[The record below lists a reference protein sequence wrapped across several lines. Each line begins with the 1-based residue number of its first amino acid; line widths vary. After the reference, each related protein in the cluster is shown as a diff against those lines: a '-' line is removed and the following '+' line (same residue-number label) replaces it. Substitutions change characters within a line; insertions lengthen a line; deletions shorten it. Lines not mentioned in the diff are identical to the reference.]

1 MKKSAKIYA
10 VLIALALLFTAGCE
24 RKTADSDNVESSN
37 ELPSF
42 ISETTTTDNDEV
54 STEKETGTMGENEP
68 EEQTTNTV
76 VIPETTAHTTPQ
88 TTPQTTPA
96 RENVTTRATEPE
108 PTPAT
113 KTETKGQENVP
124 ATKPAAHDASA
135 YPAYSSSNNYS
146 ELTKS
151 YSNVTEDDINTINSI
166 LNSIIKPGM
175 TETEKIRTVHN
186 WIVCNT
192 TYNDNYYDRG
202 DSFNHVSNLLNNKTG
217 VCQGYSVT
225 FYIFM
230 KQIGIPCTL
239 VMGKTDNVSHAWNA
253 VKLDGNWYYIDVT
266 WDDPVVN
273 GTSNYPG
280 GDNISYE
287 YLLCTYSHI
296 SMTHKEDNYIG
307 TTPLPNGIS
316 NDYNDLMYRM
326 SGFTNVMRV
335 NSSEELADRLQG
347 FMNKSGKYAIILEN
361 EKISMNDGV
370 NVVKNYLKNLNR
382 GYSVSISYSTDL
394 LAVTVDF
401 T

>member
-10 VLIALALLFTAGCE
+10 VLIALALLFTAGCV
-24 RKTADSDNVESSN
+24 RKTA
-37 ELPSF
+37 
-42 ISETTTTDNDEV
+42 TTTANDEV
-54 STEKETGTMGENEP
+54 STEKETGT
-68 EEQTTNTV
+68 
-76 VIPETTAHTTPQ
+76 TAQ

-96 RENVTTRATEPE
+96 RENVTTHATEPE
-108 PTPAT
+108 TTPAT
-113 KTETKGQENVP
+113 QTETKGQENVP
-124 ATKPAAHDASA
+124 ATKPAAHDTSA

-230 KQIGIPCTL
+230 KQMGIPCTL

-287 YLLCTYSHI
+287 YLLCTYNHI
-296 SMTHKEDNYIG
+296 SMTHTEDNYIG

-361 EKISMNDGV
+361 EKISMDDGV

-382 GYSVSISYSTDL
+382 GYSVSISYSTNL

>member
-10 VLIALALLFTAGCE
+10 VLIALALLFTAGCG
-24 RKTADSDNVESSN
+24 RKTADSDNVERSN

-42 ISETTTTDNDEV
+42 ISETTTTANDEV
-54 STEKETGTMGENEP
+54 STEKETGT
-68 EEQTTNTV
+68 
-76 VIPETTAHTTPQ
+76 TAHTT
-88 TTPQTTPA
+88 TQTTPA
-96 RENVTTRATEPE
+96 RENVTTHATEPE
-108 PTPAT
+108 TTPAT
-113 KTETKGQENVP
+113 QTETKGQENVP
-124 ATKPAAHDASA
+124 ATKPAAHDTSA

-175 TETEKIRTVHN
+175 TETEKIRTALN

-230 KQIGIPCTL
+230 KQMGIPCTL

-287 YLLCTYSHI
+287 YLLCTYNHI
-296 SMTHKEDNYIG
+296 SMTHTEDNYIG

>member
-10 VLIALALLFTAGCE
+10 VLIALALLFTAGCG

-42 ISETTTTDNDEV
+42 ISETSTTANDEV
-54 STEKETGTMGENEP
+54 STEKETGTTA
-68 EEQTTNTV
+68 QTT
-76 VIPETTAHTTPQ
+76 Q
-88 TTPQTTPA
+88 QTTPA
-96 RENVTTRATEPE
+96 RENVTTHATEPE
-108 PTPAT
+108 TTPAT
-113 KTETKGQENVP
+113 QTETKGQENVP
-124 ATKPAAHDASA
+124 ATKPAAHDTSA

-175 TETEKIRTVHN
+175 PETEKIRTVHN

-230 KQIGIPCTL
+230 KQMGIPCTL

-287 YLLCTYSHI
+287 YLLCTYNHI
-296 SMTHKEDNYIG
+296 SMTHTEDNYIG

-361 EKISMNDGV
+361 ENITMNEGV
-370 NVVKNYLKNLNR
+370 DAVKNYLKNLNR

>member
-10 VLIALALLFTAGCE
+10 VLIAFALLFTAGCV

-42 ISETTTTDNDEV
+42 ISETTTTANDEV
-54 STEKETGTMGENEP
+54 STEKETGT
-68 EEQTTNTV
+68 
-76 VIPETTAHTTPQ
+76 TAQ

-96 RENVTTRATEPE
+96 RENVTTHATEPE
-108 PTPAT
+108 TTPAT
-113 KTETKGQENVP
+113 QTETKGQENVP
-124 ATKPAAHDASA
+124 ATKPAAHDTSA

-192 TYNDNYYDRG
+192 TYNNNYYDRG

-230 KQIGIPCTL
+230 KQMGIPCTL
-239 VMGKTDNVSHAWNA
+239 VMGKTDKVSHAWNA

-287 YLLCTYSHI
+287 YLLCTYNHI
-296 SMTHKEDNYIG
+296 SKTHKEDNYIG

-316 NDYNDLMYRM
+316 DDYNDLMYRM

-335 NSSEELADRLQG
+335 NSSEELADRLKG

-361 EKISMNDGV
+361 EKITMNDGV
-370 NVVKNYLKNLNR
+370 DAVKNYLKNLNR
-382 GYSVSISYSTDL
+382 GYSVHISYSTNL

>member
-10 VLIALALLFTAGCE
+10 VLIALALLFTAGCV

-42 ISETTTTDNDEV
+42 ISETTTTANDEV
-54 STEKETGTMGENEP
+54 STEKETGTTA
-68 EEQTTNTV
+68 QTT
-76 VIPETTAHTTPQ
+76 Q
-88 TTPQTTPA
+88 QTTPA
-96 RENVTTRATEPE
+96 RENVTTHATEPE
-108 PTPAT
+108 TTPAT
-113 KTETKGQENVP
+113 QTETKGQENVP
-124 ATKPAAHDASA
+124 ATKPAAHDTSA

-230 KQIGIPCTL
+230 KQMGIPCTL

-287 YLLCTYSHI
+287 YLLCTYNHI
-296 SMTHKEDNYIG
+296 SMTHTEDNYIG

-361 EKISMNDGV
+361 EKITMNDGV

-382 GYSVSISYSTDL
+382 GYSVSISYSTNL

>member
-1 MKKSAKIYA
+1 M
-10 VLIALALLFTAGCE
+10 
-24 RKTADSDNVESSN
+24 
-37 ELPSF
+37 
-42 ISETTTTDNDEV
+42 
-54 STEKETGTMGENEP
+54 
-68 EEQTTNTV
+68 
-76 VIPETTAHTTPQ
+76 VIPETTAQ

-96 RENVTTRATEPE
+96 RENVTTHATEPE
-108 PTPAT
+108 TTPAT
-113 KTETKGQENVP
+113 QTETKGQENVP
-124 ATKPAAHDASA
+124 ATKPAAHDTSA

-230 KQIGIPCTL
+230 KQMGIPCTL

-273 GTSNYPG
+273 VTSNYPG

-287 YLLCTYSHI
+287 YLLCTYNHI
-296 SMTHKEDNYIG
+296 SMTHTEDNYIG

-361 EKISMNDGV
+361 ENITMNEGV
-370 NVVKNYLKNLNR
+370 DAVKNYLKNLNR

-394 LAVTVDF
+394 LAVTVDLHKKQALLPVF
-401 T
+401 

>member
-1 MKKSAKIYA
+1 MKKSARLCA
-10 VLIALALLFTAGCE
+10 VLLALILSLTAGCG

-37 ELPSF
+37 ELPSI
-42 ISETTTTDNDEV
+42 ISEIVTTANDEI
-54 STEKETGTMGENEP
+54 SSEKETETTGKSEP
-68 EEQTTNTV
+68 EKQTTDAA
-76 VIPETTAHTTPQ
+76 VIPETNPQ
-88 TTPQTTPA
+88 TTPGKEAVTTPA
-96 RENVTTRATEPE
+96 TEP
-108 PTPAT
+108 AT
-113 KTETKGQENVP
+113 VPVTQPETKKQEP
-124 ATKPAAHDASA
+124 APTTKQVTGNTTS

-151 YSNVTEDDINTINSI
+151 YSNVTEADINMINSI
-166 LNSIIKPGM
+166 LNSIIKPEM
-175 TETEKIRTVHN
+175 TEAEKIRTVHN

-192 TYNDNYYDRG
+192 TYDIDYYNRD

-230 KQIGIPCTL
+230 KQMGIPCTL
-239 VMGKTDNVSHAWNA
+239 IMGNADNVSHAWNA
-253 VKLDGNWYYIDVT
+253 VKLDGSWYYVDVT

-287 YLLCTYSHI
+287 YLLCTYNHI
-296 SMTHKEDNYIG
+296 SMTHTEDKYIG

-316 NDYNDLMYRM
+316 DDYNDLMYRM
-326 SGFTNVMRV
+326 AGFTDIMRV
-335 NSSEELADRLQG
+335 STAEELADRLSG
-347 FMNKSGKYAIILEN
+347 FMSKSGKYAIVLEN
-361 EKISMNDGV
+361 GNITMNDGV
-370 NVVKNYLKNLNR
+370 NVVKNYLKNLDR
-382 GYSVSISYSTDL
+382 GYNMSISYSTNF

>member
-1 MKKSAKIYA
+1 MKKSAKLCA
-10 VLIALALLFTAGCE
+10 VLLALILSLTAGCG

-37 ELPSF
+37 ELPSI
-42 ISETTTTDNDEV
+42 ISEIVTTANDEI
-54 STEKETGTMGENEP
+54 SSEKETETTGKSEP
-68 EEQTTNTV
+68 EKQTTDTA
-76 VIPETTAHTTPQ
+76 VIPETN
-88 TTPQTTPA
+88 PQTTPA
-96 RENVTTRATEPE
+96 KEVVTNPATEPATVPVTQPETKKQE
-108 PTPAT
+108 PTPTT
-113 KTETKGQENVP
+113 KQEAGN
-124 ATKPAAHDASA
+124 TTS

-151 YSNVTEDDINTINSI
+151 YSNVTEADINTINGI
-166 LNSIIKPGM
+166 LNSIIKPEM
-175 TETEKIRTVHN
+175 TEAEKIRTVHN

-192 TYNDNYYDRG
+192 TYDIDYYNRD

-230 KQIGIPCTL
+230 KQMGIPCTL
-239 VMGKTDNVSHAWNA
+239 VMGNADNVSHAWNA
-253 VKLDGNWYYIDVT
+253 VKLDGSWYYVDVT

-287 YLLCTYSHI
+287 YLLCTYNHI
-296 SMTHKEDNYIG
+296 SMTHTEDKYIG

-316 NDYNDLMYRM
+316 DDYNDLMYKM
-326 SGFTNVMRV
+326 AGFTDIMRV
-335 NSSEELADRLQG
+335 STAEELTDRLPG
-347 FMNKSGKYAIILEN
+347 FMSKSGKYAIVLEN
-361 EKISMNDGV
+361 GNITMNDGV
-370 NVVKNYLKNLNR
+370 NVVKNYLKNLDR
-382 GYSVSISYSTDL
+382 GYNMSISYSTNF

>member
-1 MKKSAKIYA
+1 M
-10 VLIALALLFTAGCE
+10 
-24 RKTADSDNVESSN
+24 
-37 ELPSF
+37 
-42 ISETTTTDNDEV
+42 
-54 STEKETGTMGENEP
+54 
-68 EEQTTNTV
+68 
-76 VIPETTAHTTPQ
+76 
-88 TTPQTTPA
+88 
-96 RENVTTRATEPE
+96 TTRATEP
-108 PTPAT
+108 TPAT
-113 KTETKGQENVP
+113 QTETKGQENVP

-230 KQIGIPCTL
+230 KQMGIPCTL

-287 YLLCTYSHI
+287 YLLCTYNHI
-296 SMTHKEDNYIG
+296 SMTHTEDNYIG

-335 NSSEELADRLQG
+335 NSSEELAHRLQG

>member
-10 VLIALALLFTAGCE
+10 VLIALALLFTAGCV
-24 RKTADSDNVESSN
+24 RKTADSDNVERSN

-42 ISETTTTDNDEV
+42 ISETATTANDEV
-54 STEKETGTMGENEP
+54 STEKETGT
-68 EEQTTNTV
+68 
-76 VIPETTAHTTPQ
+76 TAHTT
-88 TTPQTTPA
+88 TQTTPA
-96 RENVTTRATEPE
+96 RENVTTHATEPE
-108 PTPAT
+108 TTPAT
-113 KTETKGQENVP
+113 QTETKGQENVP

-230 KQIGIPCTL
+230 KQMGIPCTL

-287 YLLCTYSHI
+287 YLLCTYNHI
-296 SMTHKEDNYIG
+296 SMTHTEDNYIG

-316 NDYNDLMYRM
+316 DDYNDLMYRM

-361 EKISMNDGV
+361 ENITMNDGV
-370 NVVKNYLKNLNR
+370 DAVKNYLKNLNR
-382 GYSVSISYSTDL
+382 GYSVSISYSTNL

>member
-10 VLIALALLFTAGCE
+10 VLIALALLFTAGCG

-42 ISETTTTDNDEV
+42 ISETTTTANDEV
-54 STEKETGTMGENEP
+54 STEKETGTTGENEP
-68 EEQTTNTV
+68 EEQTTDTV
-76 VIPETTAHTTPQ
+76 VIPETTPQ
-88 TTPQTTPA
+88 TTPQ
-96 RENVTTRATEPE
+96 
-108 PTPAT
+108 
-113 KTETKGQENVP
+113 TETKGQENVP
-124 ATKPAAHDASA
+124 ATKPAAHDTSA

-192 TYNDNYYDRG
+192 TYNDKYYDRG

-230 KQIGIPCTL
+230 KQMGIPCTL
-239 VMGKTDNVSHAWNA
+239 VMGNTDDVSHAWNA

-287 YLLCTYSHI
+287 YLLCTYNHI
-296 SMTHKEDNYIG
+296 SMTHTEDNYIG

-361 EKISMNDGV
+361 EKISMDDGV

>member
-10 VLIALALLFTAGCE
+10 VLIALALLFTAGCG

-42 ISETTTTDNDEV
+42 ISETSTTANDEV
-54 STEKETGTMGENEP
+54 STEKETGT
-68 EEQTTNTV
+68 
-76 VIPETTAHTTPQ
+76 TAQTTPQ
-88 TTPQTTPA
+88 ITPQTTPA
-96 RENVTTRATEPE
+96 RENVTTHATEPE
-108 PTPAT
+108 TTPAT
-113 KTETKGQENVP
+113 QTETKGHENVP
-124 ATKPAAHDASA
+124 ATKPAAHDTSA

-192 TYNDNYYDRG
+192 TYNDKYYDRG

-230 KQIGIPCTL
+230 KQMGIPCTL

-273 GTSNYPG
+273 GKSNYPG

-287 YLLCTYSHI
+287 YLLCTYNHI
-296 SMTHKEDNYIG
+296 SKTHTEDNYIG
-307 TTPLPNGIS
+307 TTPLSLIHIPS
-316 NDYNDLMYRM
+316 PRD
-326 SGFTNVMRV
+326 
-335 NSSEELADRLQG
+335 
-347 FMNKSGKYAIILEN
+347 
-361 EKISMNDGV
+361 
-370 NVVKNYLKNLNR
+370 
-382 GYSVSISYSTDL
+382 
-394 LAVTVDF
+394 
-401 T
+401 

>member
-10 VLIALALLFTAGCE
+10 VLIALALLFTAGCV
-24 RKTADSDNVESSN
+24 RKTADSDNVERSN

-42 ISETTTTDNDEV
+42 ISETTTTANDEV
-54 STEKETGTMGENEP
+54 STEKETGT
-68 EEQTTNTV
+68 
-76 VIPETTAHTTPQ
+76 TAHTTAH

-113 KTETKGQENVP
+113 QTETKGQEDVP
-124 ATKPAAHDASA
+124 ATKPAAHDTSA

-192 TYNDNYYDRG
+192 TYNDKYYDRG

-230 KQIGIPCTL
+230 KQMGIPCTL
-239 VMGKTDNVSHAWNA
+239 VMGKTDNVSHVWNA

-287 YLLCTYSHI
+287 YLLCTYNHI
-296 SMTHKEDNYIG
+296 SITHTEDNYIG

-361 EKISMNDGV
+361 GNITMNDGV

-382 GYSVSISYSTDL
+382 GYSVSISYSTNL

>member
-10 VLIALALLFTAGCE
+10 VLIALALLFTAGCG

-42 ISETTTTDNDEV
+42 ISETSTTANDEV
-54 STEKETGTMGENEP
+54 STEKETGT
-68 EEQTTNTV
+68 
-76 VIPETTAHTTPQ
+76 TAQTTPQ
-88 TTPQTTPA
+88 ITPQTTPA
-96 RENVTTRATEPE
+96 RENVTTHATEPE
-108 PTPAT
+108 TTPAT
-113 KTETKGQENVP
+113 QTETKGHENVP
-124 ATKPAAHDASA
+124 ATKPAAHDTSA

-192 TYNDNYYDRG
+192 TYNDKYYDRG

-230 KQIGIPCTL
+230 KQMGIPCTL

-273 GTSNYPG
+273 GKSNYPG

-287 YLLCTYSHI
+287 YLLCTYNHI
-296 SMTHKEDNYIG
+296 SMTHTEDNYIG

-361 EKISMNDGV
+361 ENITMNEGV
-370 NVVKNYLKNLNR
+370 DAVKNYLKNLNR

>member
-10 VLIALALLFTAGCE
+10 VLIALALLFTAGCG

-42 ISETTTTDNDEV
+42 ISETSTTANDEV
-54 STEKETGTMGENEP
+54 STEKETGTTA
-68 EEQTTNTV
+68 QTT
-76 VIPETTAHTTPQ
+76 Q
-88 TTPQTTPA
+88 QTTPA
-96 RENVTTRATEPE
+96 RENVTTHATEPE
-108 PTPAT
+108 TTPAT
-113 KTETKGQENVP
+113 QTETKGQENVP
-124 ATKPAAHDASA
+124 ATKPAAHDTSA

-230 KQIGIPCTL
+230 KQMGIPCTL

-287 YLLCTYSHI
+287 YLLCTYNHI
-296 SMTHKEDNYIG
+296 SMTHTEDNYIG

-361 EKISMNDGV
+361 ENITMNEGV
-370 NVVKNYLKNLNR
+370 DAVKNYLKNLNR

>member
-10 VLIALALLFTAGCE
+10 VLIALALLFTAGCV
-24 RKTADSDNVESSN
+24 RKTADSDNVERSN

-42 ISETTTTDNDEV
+42 ISETTTTANDEV
-54 STEKETGTMGENEP
+54 STEKETGTTGENEP
-68 EEQTTNTV
+68 EEQTTDTV
-76 VIPETTAHTTPQ
+76 VIPETPPQ
-88 TTPQTTPA
+88 TTPQT
-96 RENVTTRATEPE
+96 
-108 PTPAT
+108 
-113 KTETKGQENVP
+113 ETKGQKNVP

-230 KQIGIPCTL
+230 KQMGIPCTL

-287 YLLCTYSHI
+287 YLLCTYNHI
-296 SMTHKEDNYIG
+296 SMTHTEDNYIG

>member
-10 VLIALALLFTAGCE
+10 VLIALALLFTAGCV

-42 ISETTTTDNDEV
+42 ISETTTTANDEV
-54 STEKETGTMGENEP
+54 STEKETGTTA
-68 EEQTTNTV
+68 QTT
-76 VIPETTAHTTPQ
+76 Q
-88 TTPQTTPA
+88 QTTPA
-96 RENVTTRATEPE
+96 RENVTTHATEPE
-108 PTPAT
+108 TTPAT
-113 KTETKGQENVP
+113 QTETKGQENVP
-124 ATKPAAHDASA
+124 ATKPAAHDTSA

-230 KQIGIPCTL
+230 KQMGIPCTL

-287 YLLCTYSHI
+287 YLVCTYNHI
-296 SMTHKEDNYIG
+296 SMTHTEDNYIG

-361 EKISMNDGV
+361 EKITMNDGV

-382 GYSVSISYSTDL
+382 GYSVSISYSTNL

>member
-10 VLIALALLFTAGCE
+10 VLIALALLFTAGCV

-42 ISETTTTDNDEV
+42 ISETTTTANDEV
-54 STEKETGTMGENEP
+54 STEKETGT
-68 EEQTTNTV
+68 
-76 VIPETTAHTTPQ
+76 TAQ

-96 RENVTTRATEPE
+96 RENVTTHATEPE
-108 PTPAT
+108 TTPAT
-113 KTETKGQENVP
+113 QTETKGQENVP
-124 ATKPAAHDASA
+124 ATKPAAHDTSA

-230 KQIGIPCTL
+230 KQMGIPCTL

-287 YLLCTYSHI
+287 YLLCTYNHI
-296 SMTHKEDNYIG
+296 SMTHTEDNYIG

-361 EKISMNDGV
+361 EKISMDDGV

-382 GYSVSISYSTDL
+382 GYSVSISYSTNL

>member
-1 MKKSAKIYA
+1 M
-10 VLIALALLFTAGCE
+10 
-24 RKTADSDNVESSN
+24 
-37 ELPSF
+37 
-42 ISETTTTDNDEV
+42 
-54 STEKETGTMGENEP
+54 
-68 EEQTTNTV
+68 
-76 VIPETTAHTTPQ
+76 
-88 TTPQTTPA
+88 
-96 RENVTTRATEPE
+96 TTRATEPE

-192 TYNDNYYDRG
+192 TYNDKYYDRG

-230 KQIGIPCTL
+230 KQMGIPCTL
-239 VMGKTDNVSHAWNA
+239 VMGKTDTVSHAWNA

-287 YLLCTYSHI
+287 YLLCTYNHI
-296 SMTHKEDNYIG
+296 SMTHTEDNYIG

-316 NDYNDLMYRM
+316 DDYNDLMYRM

-361 EKISMNDGV
+361 GNITMNDGV
-370 NVVKNYLKNLNR
+370 DAVKNYLKNLNR
-382 GYSVSISYSTDL
+382 GYSVSISYSTNL

>member
-10 VLIALALLFTAGCE
+10 VLIALALLFTAGCG

-42 ISETTTTDNDEV
+42 ISETSTTANDEV
-54 STEKETGTMGENEP
+54 STEKETGTTA
-68 EEQTTNTV
+68 QTT
-76 VIPETTAHTTPQ
+76 Q
-88 TTPQTTPA
+88 QTTPA
-96 RENVTTRATEPE
+96 RENVTTHATEPE
-108 PTPAT
+108 TTPAT
-113 KTETKGQENVP
+113 QTETKGQENVP
-124 ATKPAAHDASA
+124 ATKPAAHDTSA

-192 TYNDNYYDRG
+192 TYNNKYYDRG

-230 KQIGIPCTL
+230 KQMGIPCTL

-287 YLLCTYSHI
+287 YLLCTYNHI
-296 SMTHKEDNYIG
+296 SMTHTEDNYIG

-370 NVVKNYLKNLNR
+370 DTVKNYLKNLNR

>member
-10 VLIALALLFTAGCE
+10 VLIALALLFTAGCG

-42 ISETTTTDNDEV
+42 ISETATTANDEV
-54 STEKETGTMGENEP
+54 STEKETGT
-68 EEQTTNTV
+68 
-76 VIPETTAHTTPQ
+76 TAH

-96 RENVTTRATEPE
+96 RENVTTHATEPE
-108 PTPAT
+108 TTPAT
-113 KTETKGQENVP
+113 QTETKGQENVP

-192 TYNDNYYDRG
+192 TYNDKYYDRG

-230 KQIGIPCTL
+230 KQMGIPCTL

-287 YLLCTYSHI
+287 YLLCTYNHI
-296 SMTHKEDNYIG
+296 SMTHTEDNYIG

-361 EKISMNDGV
+361 ENITMNDGV

>member
-10 VLIALALLFTAGCE
+10 VLIALALLFTAGCV

-42 ISETTTTDNDEV
+42 ISETTTTANDEV
-54 STEKETGTMGENEP
+54 STEKETGTTGENEP
-68 EEQTTNTV
+68 EEQTTDTV
-76 VIPETTAHTTPQ
+76 VILETPPQ
-88 TTPQTTPA
+88 TTPQ
-96 RENVTTRATEPE
+96 
-108 PTPAT
+108 
-113 KTETKGQENVP
+113 TETKGQENVP
-124 ATKPAAHDASA
+124 ATKPAAHDTSA

-192 TYNDNYYDRG
+192 TYNDKYYDRG

-230 KQIGIPCTL
+230 KQMGIPCTL

-287 YLLCTYSHI
+287 YLLCTYNHI
-296 SMTHKEDNYIG
+296 SITHSEDNYIG

-361 EKISMNDGV
+361 ENITMNDGV
-370 NVVKNYLKNLNR
+370 DAVKNYLKNLNR
-382 GYSVSISYSTDL
+382 GYSVSISYSTNL

>member
-10 VLIALALLFTAGCE
+10 VLIALALLFTAGCV

-42 ISETTTTDNDEV
+42 ISETTTTANDEV
-54 STEKETGTMGENEP
+54 STEKETGTTGENEP
-68 EEQTTNTV
+68 EEQTTDTV
-76 VIPETTAHTTPQ
+76 VIPETTAQ

-96 RENVTTRATEPE
+96 RENV
-108 PTPAT
+108 
-113 KTETKGQENVP
+113 P
-124 ATKPAAHDASA
+124 ATKPAAHDTSA

-230 KQIGIPCTL
+230 KQMGIPCTL

-287 YLLCTYSHI
+287 YLLCTYNHI
-296 SMTHKEDNYIG
+296 SMTHTEDNYIG

-316 NDYNDLMYRM
+316 DDYNDLMYRM

-361 EKISMNDGV
+361 EKITMNDGV

-382 GYSVSISYSTDL
+382 GYSVSISYSTNL

>member
-10 VLIALALLFTAGCE
+10 VLIALALLFAAGCG
-24 RKTADSDNVESSN
+24 RKTADSDNVERSN

-42 ISETTTTDNDEV
+42 ISETTTTANDEV
-54 STEKETGTMGENEP
+54 STEKETGT
-68 EEQTTNTV
+68 
-76 VIPETTAHTTPQ
+76 TPH

-108 PTPAT
+108 STPAT
-113 KTETKGQENVP
+113 QTETKGQENVP

-192 TYNDNYYDRG
+192 TYNDKYYDRG

-230 KQIGIPCTL
+230 KQMGIPCTL

-287 YLLCTYSHI
+287 YLLCTYNHI
-296 SMTHKEDNYIG
+296 SMTHTEDNYIG

-361 EKISMNDGV
+361 ENITMNDGV
-370 NVVKNYLKNLNR
+370 DAVKNYLKNLNR
-382 GYSVSISYSTDL
+382 GYSVSISYSTNL
-394 LAVTVDF
+394 LVVTVDF

>member
-10 VLIALALLFTAGCE
+10 VLIALALLFTAGCV
-24 RKTADSDNVESSN
+24 RKTADSDNVERSN

-42 ISETTTTDNDEV
+42 ISETATTANDEV
-54 STEKETGTMGENEP
+54 STEKETGT
-68 EEQTTNTV
+68 
-76 VIPETTAHTTPQ
+76 TAHTT
-88 TTPQTTPA
+88 TQTTPA

-192 TYNDNYYDRG
+192 TYNDKYYDRG

-230 KQIGIPCTL
+230 KQMGIPCTL
-239 VMGKTDNVSHAWNA
+239 VMGKTDTVSHAWNA
-253 VKLDGNWYYIDVT
+253 VKLDGKWYYIDVT

-287 YLLCTYSHI
+287 YLLCTYNHI
-296 SMTHKEDNYIG
+296 SMTHTEDNYIG

-316 NDYNDLMYRM
+316 DDYNDLMYRM

-361 EKISMNDGV
+361 GNITMNDGV
-370 NVVKNYLKNLNR
+370 DAVKNYLKNLNR
-382 GYSVSISYSTDL
+382 GYSVSISYSTNL

>member
-10 VLIALALLFTAGCE
+10 VLIALALLFTAGCV

-42 ISETTTTDNDEV
+42 ISETATTANDEV
-54 STEKETGTMGENEP
+54 STEKETGT
-68 EEQTTNTV
+68 
-76 VIPETTAHTTPQ
+76 TAQ

-96 RENVTTRATEPE
+96 RENVTTHATEPE
-108 PTPAT
+108 TTPAT
-113 KTETKGQENVP
+113 QTETKGQENVP
-124 ATKPAAHDASA
+124 ATKPAAHDTSA

-230 KQIGIPCTL
+230 KQMGIPCTL

-273 GTSNYPG
+273 GKSNYPG

-287 YLLCTYSHI
+287 YLLCTYNHI
-296 SMTHKEDNYIG
+296 SKTHTEDNYIG

-326 SGFTNVMRV
+326 SGFTNVTRV
-335 NSSEELADRLQG
+335 NSSEELADRLKG

-361 EKISMNDGV
+361 ENITMNEGV
-370 NVVKNYLKNLNR
+370 DAVKNYLKNLNR

>member
-10 VLIALALLFTAGCE
+10 VLIALALLFTAGCV
-24 RKTADSDNVESSN
+24 RKTADSDNVERSN

-42 ISETTTTDNDEV
+42 ISETTTTANDEV
-54 STEKETGTMGENEP
+54 STEKETGTTGENEP
-68 EEQTTNTV
+68 EEQTTDTV
-76 VIPETTAHTTPQ
+76 VIPETPPQ
-88 TTPQTTPA
+88 TTPQT
-96 RENVTTRATEPE
+96 
-108 PTPAT
+108 
-113 KTETKGQENVP
+113 ETKGQKNVP

-230 KQIGIPCTL
+230 KQMGIPCTL

-287 YLLCTYSHI
+287 YLLCTYNHI
-296 SMTHKEDNYIG
+296 SMTHTEDNYIG

-316 NDYNDLMYRM
+316 DDYNDLMYRM

-361 EKISMNDGV
+361 ENITMNDGV
-370 NVVKNYLKNLNR
+370 DAVKNYLKNLNR
-382 GYSVSISYSTDL
+382 GYSVSISYSTNL

>member
-10 VLIALALLFTAGCE
+10 VLIALALLFTAGCV

-42 ISETTTTDNDEV
+42 ISETTTTANDEV
-54 STEKETGTMGENEP
+54 STEKETGT
-68 EEQTTNTV
+68 
-76 VIPETTAHTTPQ
+76 TAQ

-96 RENVTTRATEPE
+96 RENVTTHATEPE
-108 PTPAT
+108 TTPAT
-113 KTETKGQENVP
+113 QTETKGQENVP
-124 ATKPAAHDASA
+124 ATKPAAHDTSA

-230 KQIGIPCTL
+230 KQMGIPCTL

-287 YLLCTYSHI
+287 YLLCTYNHI
-296 SMTHKEDNYIG
+296 SMTHTEDNYIG

-361 EKISMNDGV
+361 EKITMNDGV

-382 GYSVSISYSTDL
+382 GYSVSISYSTNL

>member
-10 VLIALALLFTAGCE
+10 VLIALALLFTAGCV
-24 RKTADSDNVESSN
+24 RKTADSDNVERSN

-42 ISETTTTDNDEV
+42 ISETATTANDEV
-54 STEKETGTMGENEP
+54 STEKETGT
-68 EEQTTNTV
+68 
-76 VIPETTAHTTPQ
+76 TAHTT
-88 TTPQTTPA
+88 TQTTPA

-192 TYNDNYYDRG
+192 TYNDKYYDRG

-230 KQIGIPCTL
+230 KQMGIPCTL

-287 YLLCTYSHI
+287 YLLCTYNHI
-296 SMTHKEDNYIG
+296 SMTHTEDNYIG

>member
-1 MKKSAKIYA
+1 MKKSAKLCA
-10 VLIALALLFTAGCE
+10 VLLTLILSLTAGCG

-37 ELPSF
+37 GLPSI
-42 ISETTTTDNDEV
+42 ISEIVTTANDEI
-54 STEKETGTMGENEP
+54 SSEKETETTGKSEP
-68 EEQTTNTV
+68 EKQTTDTA
-76 VIPETTAHTTPQ
+76 VIPETNPQ
-88 TTPQTTPA
+88 TSPAKEAETTPA
-96 RENVTTRATEPE
+96 TEP
-108 PTPAT
+108 AT
-113 KTETKGQENVP
+113 VPVTQPETKKQEP
-124 ATKPAAHDASA
+124 APTTKQAAGNTTS

-151 YSNVTEDDINTINSI
+151 YSNVTEADINMINSI
-166 LNSIIKPGM
+166 LNSIIRPEM
-175 TETEKIRTVHN
+175 TEAEKIRTVHN

-192 TYNDNYYDRG
+192 TYDIDYYNRD

-230 KQIGIPCTL
+230 KQMGIPCTL
-239 VMGKTDNVSHAWNA
+239 IMGNADNVSHAWNA
-253 VKLDGNWYYIDVT
+253 VKLDGSWYYVDVT

-287 YLLCTYSHI
+287 YLLCTYNHI
-296 SMTHKEDNYIG
+296 SMTHTEDKYIG

-316 NDYNDLMYRM
+316 DDYNDLMYRM
-326 SGFTNVMRV
+326 AGFTDIMRV
-335 NSSEELADRLQG
+335 ATVEELTDKLPG
-347 FMNKSGKYAIILEN
+347 FMSKSGKYAIVLEN
-361 EKISMNDGV
+361 GNITMNDGV
-370 NVVKNYLKNLNR
+370 NVVKNYLKNLDR
-382 GYSVSISYSTDL
+382 GYNMSISYSTNF

>member
-10 VLIALALLFTAGCE
+10 VLIALALLFTAGCV

-42 ISETTTTDNDEV
+42 ISETTTTANDEV
-54 STEKETGTMGENEP
+54 STEKETGTTA
-68 EEQTTNTV
+68 QTT
-76 VIPETTAHTTPQ
+76 Q
-88 TTPQTTPA
+88 QTTPA
-96 RENVTTRATEPE
+96 RENVTTHATEPE
-108 PTPAT
+108 TTPAT
-113 KTETKGQENVP
+113 QTETKGQENVP
-124 ATKPAAHDASA
+124 ATKPAAHDTSA

-186 WIVCNT
+186 WIVCNI

-230 KQIGIPCTL
+230 KQMGIPCTL

-287 YLLCTYSHI
+287 YLLCTYNHI
-296 SMTHKEDNYIG
+296 SMTHTEDNYIG

-316 NDYNDLMYRM
+316 DDYNDLMYRM

-361 EKISMNDGV
+361 GNITMNDGV
-370 NVVKNYLKNLNR
+370 DAVKNYLKNLNR
-382 GYSVSISYSTDL
+382 GYSVHISYSTNL

>member
-10 VLIALALLFTAGCE
+10 VLIALALLFTAGCG

-42 ISETTTTDNDEV
+42 ISETSTTANDEV
-54 STEKETGTMGENEP
+54 STEKETGT
-68 EEQTTNTV
+68 
-76 VIPETTAHTTPQ
+76 TAQTTPQ
-88 TTPQTTPA
+88 ITPQTTPA
-96 RENVTTRATEPE
+96 RENVTTHATEPE
-108 PTPAT
+108 TTPAT
-113 KTETKGQENVP
+113 QTETKEHENVP
-124 ATKPAAHDASA
+124 ATKPAAHDTSA

-192 TYNDNYYDRG
+192 TYNDKYYDRG

-230 KQIGIPCTL
+230 KQMGIPCTL
-239 VMGKTDNVSHAWNA
+239 VMGKTDKVSHAWNA

-287 YLLCTYSHI
+287 YLLCTYNHI
-296 SMTHKEDNYIG
+296 SMTHTEDNYIG

-361 EKISMNDGV
+361 ENITMNEGV
-370 NVVKNYLKNLNR
+370 DAVKNYLKNLNR

>member
-10 VLIALALLFTAGCE
+10 VLIALALLFTAGCG

-42 ISETTTTDNDEV
+42 ISETSTTANDEV
-54 STEKETGTMGENEP
+54 STEKETGT
-68 EEQTTNTV
+68 
-76 VIPETTAHTTPQ
+76 TAQTTPQ
-88 TTPQTTPA
+88 ITPQTTPA
-96 RENVTTRATEPE
+96 RENVTTHATEPE
-108 PTPAT
+108 TTPAT
-113 KTETKGQENVP
+113 QTETKGHENVP
-124 ATKPAAHDASA
+124 ATKPAAHDTSA

-192 TYNDNYYDRG
+192 TYNDKYYDRG
-202 DSFNHVSNLLNNKTG
+202 DSFNHVSNLLNNKTC

-230 KQIGIPCTL
+230 KQMGIPCTL

-273 GTSNYPG
+273 GKSNYPG

-287 YLLCTYSHI
+287 YLLCTYNHI
-296 SMTHKEDNYIG
+296 SKTHTEDNYIG

-326 SGFTNVMRV
+326 SGFTNVTRV
-335 NSSEELADRLQG
+335 NSSEELADRLKG

-361 EKISMNDGV
+361 ENITMNEGV
-370 NVVKNYLKNLNR
+370 DAVKNYLKNLNR

>member
-10 VLIALALLFTAGCE
+10 VLIALALLFTAGCG

-42 ISETTTTDNDEV
+42 ISETTTTAKDEV
-54 STEKETGTMGENEP
+54 STEKETGT
-68 EEQTTNTV
+68 
-76 VIPETTAHTTPQ
+76 TAHTTPH

-108 PTPAT
+108 PTPAPQ
-113 KTETKGQENVP
+113 TETKGQENVP
-124 ATKPAAHDASA
+124 ATKPAAHDMSA

-151 YSNVTEDDINTINSI
+151 YSNVTEDDIITINSI
-166 LNSIIKPGM
+166 LNIIIKPGM

-230 KQIGIPCTL
+230 KQMGIPCTL

-287 YLLCTYSHI
+287 YLLCTYNHI
-296 SMTHKEDNYIG
+296 SITHAEDNYIG

-361 EKISMNDGV
+361 GNITMNDGV
-370 NVVKNYLKNLNR
+370 DAVKNYLKKLNR
-382 GYSVSISYSTDL
+382 GYSVSISYSTNL

>member
-10 VLIALALLFTAGCE
+10 VLIALALLFTAGCG

-42 ISETTTTDNDEV
+42 ISETVTTVNDEV
-54 STEKETGTMGENEP
+54 STEKETGT
-68 EEQTTNTV
+68 
-76 VIPETTAHTTPQ
+76 TAQ

-96 RENVTTRATEPE
+96 RENVTTHATEPE
-108 PTPAT
+108 TTPAT
-113 KTETKGQENVP
+113 QTETKGQENVP
-124 ATKPAAHDASA
+124 ATKPAAHNTSA

-230 KQIGIPCTL
+230 KQMGIPCTL
-239 VMGKTDNVSHAWNA
+239 VMGKTDKVSHAWNA

-287 YLLCTYSHI
+287 YLLCTYNHI
-296 SMTHKEDNYIG
+296 SITHTEDNYIG

-326 SGFTNVMRV
+326 SGFTNVTRV
-335 NSSEELADRLQG
+335 NSSEELADRLKG

-361 EKISMNDGV
+361 EKITMNDGV
-370 NVVKNYLKNLNR
+370 DAVKNYLKNLNR
-382 GYSVSISYSTDL
+382 GYSVHISYSTNL

>member
-10 VLIALALLFTAGCE
+10 VLIALALLFTAGCV
-24 RKTADSDNVESSN
+24 RKTADSDNVERSN

-42 ISETTTTDNDEV
+42 ISETTTTANDEV
-54 STEKETGTMGENEP
+54 STEKETGT
-68 EEQTTNTV
+68 
-76 VIPETTAHTTPQ
+76 TAHTTPQ
-88 TTPQTTPA
+88 ITPQTTPA

-108 PTPAT
+108 TTPAT
-113 KTETKGQENVP
+113 QTETKGQENVP
-124 ATKPAAHDASA
+124 ATKPAAHDVSA

-192 TYNDNYYDRG
+192 TYNDKYYDRG

-230 KQIGIPCTL
+230 KQMGIPCTL

-287 YLLCTYSHI
+287 YLLCTYNHI
-296 SMTHKEDNYIG
+296 SMTHTEDNYIG

>member
-10 VLIALALLFTAGCE
+10 VLIALALLFTAGCV
-24 RKTADSDNVESSN
+24 RKTADSDNVERSN

-42 ISETTTTDNDEV
+42 ISETATTANDEV
-54 STEKETGTMGENEP
+54 STEKETGT
-68 EEQTTNTV
+68 
-76 VIPETTAHTTPQ
+76 TAHTT
-88 TTPQTTPA
+88 TQTTPA

-124 ATKPAAHDASA
+124 ATKPAAHNASA

-192 TYNDNYYDRG
+192 TYNDKYYDRG

-230 KQIGIPCTL
+230 KQMGIPCTL
-239 VMGKTDNVSHAWNA
+239 VMGKTDTVSHAWNA

-287 YLLCTYSHI
+287 YLLCTYNHI
-296 SMTHKEDNYIG
+296 SMTHTEDNYIG

-316 NDYNDLMYRM
+316 DDYNDLMYRM

-361 EKISMNDGV
+361 GNITMNDGV
-370 NVVKNYLKNLNR
+370 DAVKNYLKNLNR
-382 GYSVSISYSTDL
+382 GYSVSISYSTNL